1 MERGLPPD
9 APFRNSYTDFVL
21 KNLIRDAAEQGYDM
35 IAWTTAAQQEARW
48 SSEFAEGYRIEYDQ
62 DIPSFLKKYGKQWG
76 AKVGYTLIGRDL
88 TGTSAYRN
96 GGMDAVMTIAANT
109 ADETGELSNGAYIV
123 HSMDVT
129 DAMRESVLYDGQPW
143 SSTKPNKT

>member
-1 MERGLPPD
+1 MYDSTIVAYADEEIPQLTLEGQRQVQADADVVRAWQKRWTDANAELWAYTWAMKRGLPPD

-76 AKVGYTLIGRDL
+76 T
-88 TGTSAYRN
+88 
-96 GGMDAVMTIAANT
+96 
-109 ADETGELSNGAYIV
+109 
-123 HSMDVT
+123 
-129 DAMRESVLYDGQPW
+129 
-143 SSTKPNKT
+143 